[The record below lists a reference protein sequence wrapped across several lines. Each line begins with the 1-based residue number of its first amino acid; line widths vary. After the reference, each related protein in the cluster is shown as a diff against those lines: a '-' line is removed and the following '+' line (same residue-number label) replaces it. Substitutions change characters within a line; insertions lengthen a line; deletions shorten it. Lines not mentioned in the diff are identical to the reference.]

1 MLTVGAF
8 PNIKKIAAKPV
19 LDQIVRFFAAQKI
32 PVLIPEKVAEIMG
45 YPELAASRQQ
55 LAERITIALTLGG
68 DGTLLTTTRELV
80 PFGIPVCGIN
90 LGQLGF
96 LTEIEV
102 TELTPSLEKILHQ
115 QYTIEERQMLQA
127 AVWRENQSVVSVSA
141 LNDVVVTKGG
151 FSRLIRLKLFIDG
164 HLTANYPADGLIVA
178 TATGST
184 GYSLSAGGPIVNPAL
199 PVTVITPIC
208 PHSLNTRSL
217 IVSEREEVSIEPQ
230 ATHEDIVLTVD
241 GQNVY
246 NLKSDDRIVVSR
258 APFQARF
265 VKLCG
270 NSYYDSLWDRLH
282 RSDLNDCP

>member
-1 MLTVGAF
+1 MLTVGVF
-8 PNIKKIAAKPV
+8 PNIKKTAVKAV
-19 LDQIVRFFAAQKI
+19 LEQIVHFFTAHGV
-32 PVLIPEKVAEIMG
+32 PVLIPEKSAEILG
-45 YPELAASRQQ
+45 YPQMGASRQQ
-55 LAERITIALTLGG
+55 LAEQVTVALTLGG

-102 TELTPSLEKILHQ
+102 EDLIPGLEKILQQ
-115 QYTIEERQMLQA
+115 QYVVEERQMLQA
-127 AVWRENQSVVSVSA
+127 SVWREQQSVVSVSA
-141 LNDVVVTKGG
+141 LNDVVITKGG

-178 TATGST
+178 TSTGST

-199 PVTVITPIC
+199 PVTIITPIC

-217 IVSEREEVSIEPQ
+217 IVSEREEVRIEPQ

-246 NLKSDDRIVVSR
+246 NLKSGDQIVVSR
-258 APFQARF
+258 APYQARF
-265 VKLCG
+265 VKLLG